1 MKDSTASMSEFR
13 NFHSFTEQTTPRTLL
28 LIVRLIVALYLIIVT
43 VASVNVGINITRQL
57 QSELDIHTVREAYD
71 RVNWISMN

>member
-1 MKDSTASMSEFR
+1 MKDSTATMSEFR

>member
-28 LIVRLIVALYLIIVT
+28 LILRLIVALYLIMVT

>member
-1 MKDSTASMSEFR
+1 MKDSTATMSEFR

-43 VASVNVGINITRQL
+43 VASVNVGINIKRQL

>member
-1 MKDSTASMSEFR
+1 MSEFR